1 MSSDVQTYRLIGSRA
16 EFHDA
21 LRQAFAE
28 AGRVGC
34 REMFLCDVDF
44 ADWPLGEPALIEDL
58 TRWALAHR
66 KLTLLAQSFDA
77 IVKRHARFV
86 QWRRQ
91 WSHVIE
97 CRALE
102 DAEPGDL
109 PIAMLAD
116 GVVAVR
122 VFDPVHLRGSL
133 SHDAGDLTRCREAID
148 DALARS
154 VETFPATTL
163 GL

>member
-1 MSSDVQTYRLIGSRA
+1 MSDLQTDRPIASRG

-28 AGRVGC
+28 AAHVGC

-44 ADWPLGEPALIEDL
+44 ADWPLGEPGVIDDL

-66 KLTLLAQSFDA
+66 KLTLLAQSFEA
-77 IVKRHARFV
+77 VVRRHARFV

-91 WSHVIE
+91 WSHVVE

-102 DAEPGDL
+102 DAEPGEL
-109 PIAMLAD
+109 PVAMLAD
-116 GVVAVR
+116 GVIAVR
-122 VFDPVHLRGSL
+122 VFDAVHWRGSL

-148 DALARS
+148 EALARS
-154 VETFPATTL
+154 TQAFPATTL